1 MSVYS
6 QYPLVLDAAFV
17 PTRTGWYLW
26 MSTIVLVLLICLA
39 VGLSWW
45 QWVSLG
51 VCTGVLIG
59 FYAYHQRSG
68 IRQMSSRQI
77 DGVWL
82 LSFPVR
88 SKQTATIQDDP
99 KDTYVIHQAYLHDI
113 RLVDLGLSL
122 VVIINFYAIS
132 PRRQPLSVIIFADQT
147 DSHNFSK
154 LSALARLYQK

>member
-1 MSVYS
+1 MGVYS

-17 PTRTGWYLW
+17 PTRMGRYLW
-26 MSTIVLVLLICLA
+26 MSTIFLVVLICLA

-51 VCTGVLIG
+51 VCVGVLIG

-82 LSFPVR
+82 LSFSAR
-88 SKQTATIQDDP
+88 SKQAATTQDNS
-99 KDTYVIHQAYLHDI
+99 KDTHVIHQAYLHDI

-132 PRRQPLSVIIFADQT
+132 PRKQPLSVIIFADQT
-147 DSHNFSK
+147 DSQTFSK

>member
-1 MSVYS
+1 
-6 QYPLVLDAAFV
+6 
-17 PTRTGWYLW
+17 

-59 FYAYHQRSG
+59 FYAYHQRLG

-88 SKQTATIQDDP
+88 SKQAATIQDDP
-99 KDTYVIHQAYLHDI
+99 KDTHVIHQAYLHDI
-113 RLVDLGLSL
+113 RLVNLGISSA
-122 VVIINFYAIS
+122 VVMDFYAIS
-132 PRRQPLSVIIFADQT
+132 PKKQPMTVVIFNDQT
-147 DSHNFSK
+147 DPQNFSK
-154 LSALARLYQK
+154 LSALAKLYQK

>member
-1 MSVYS
+1 MDEYH
-6 QYPLVLDAAFV
+6 
-17 PTRTGWYLW
+17 
-26 MSTIVLVLLICLA
+26 ILVLLICLA

-45 QWVSLG
+45 QWASLG

-82 LSFPVR
+82 LSFPIR
-88 SKQTATIQDDP
+88 SKQAATTQDDP
-99 KDTYVIHQAYLHDI
+99 KDTHVIHQAYLHDI

-122 VVIINFYAIS
+122 VVVINFYAIS

>member
-1 MSVYS
+1 MGVYS

-82 LSFPVR
+82 LSFPIR
-88 SKQTATIQDDP
+88 SKQAATTQDDP
-99 KDTYVIHQAYLHDI
+99 KDTHVIHQAYLHDI

-122 VVIINFYAIS
+122 VVVINFYAIS
-132 PRRQPLSVIIFADQT
+132 PRRQPLRVIIFADQT

>member
-1 MSVYS
+1 MGVYS
-6 QYPLVLDAAFV
+6 QYPLVLDATFV
-17 PTRTGWYLW
+17 PTRMGWYLW
-26 MSTIVLVLLICLA
+26 MSTIFLVVLICLA

-51 VCTGVLIG
+51 VCVGVLIG

-82 LSFPVR
+82 LSFSAR
-88 SKQTATIQDDP
+88 SKQAATTQDNS
-99 KDTYVIHQAYLHDI
+99 KDTHVIHQAYLHDI

-132 PRRQPLSVIIFADQT
+132 PRKQPLSVIIFADQT
-147 DSHNFSK
+147 DSQTFSK